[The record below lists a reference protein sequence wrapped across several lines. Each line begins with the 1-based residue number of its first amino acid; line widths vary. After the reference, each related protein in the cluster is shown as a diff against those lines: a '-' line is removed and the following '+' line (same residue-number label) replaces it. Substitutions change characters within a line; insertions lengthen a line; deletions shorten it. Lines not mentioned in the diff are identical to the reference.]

1 VSGTIP
7 HRRKRAPLQRLRQ
20 VRITNNLVDVLLDGA
35 TRLGLAAPKGKT
47 LGEAARHRPAR
58 PQRNS
63 GEERRVGAK
72 PVTETTAAPVGAAG
86 SAVPGVARR
95 ILTVFL
101 PFALAYF
108 LSYLYRTVNAVIA
121 DELTAALGVTAAG
134 LGFLTSAY
142 FIAFGLF
149 QPPLGLLLDRYGP
162 RRVECA
168 LLLVAAAGAALFALG
183 GDLATLAV
191 GRALIGLGVSACLMA
206 ALTANVMWWPRERLP
221 MINGLFLACGGLGA
235 VFATTP
241 VRLLLEVTDWRG
253 LFLGI
258 AAATVAVAAL
268 LFVAVPERR
277 PEGSGH
283 TTLGE
288 MLRGTVAVFRSSVFW
303 GLAPTCAAV
312 QGGFLAYISLWAGPW
327 LRDVE
332 AMDRLGVATH
342 LQYAAIAMVAGY
354 ASFGVIADAVR
365 RIGLTPMAVQT
376 AGVGAAVL
384 VQGMIALDLG
394 LSPMVGWVLYAYF
407 ASASVMGYSVLTQ
420 RFPPELA
427 GRVSTAVNLLM
438 FVVAFTLQPAI
449 GWLLGFFPAGTGH
462 AVEGHRLAML
472 GVVGLQALCVAWQ
485 VMGMLRH
492 R

>member
-1 VSGTIP
+1 M
-7 HRRKRAPLQRLRQ
+7 
-20 VRITNNLVDVLLDGA
+20 
-35 TRLGLAAPKGKT
+35 
-47 LGEAARHRPAR
+47 
-58 PQRNS
+58 
-63 GEERRVGAK
+63 
-72 PVTETTAAPVGAAG
+72 TETTTASPGACGAAP
-86 SAVPGVARR
+86 SVARR
-95 ILTVFL
+95 VLTVFL

-221 MINGLFLACGGLGA
+221 LVNGLFLACGGLGA

-241 VRLLLEVTDWRG
+241 VRMLLDVTDWRG

-268 LFVAVPERR
+268 LFVSVPERR
-277 PEGSGH
+277 LPGSGRA
-283 TTLGE
+283 TLGA
-288 MLRGTVAVFRSSVFW
+288 MLRGTAAVFRSGVFW
-303 GLAPTCAAV
+303 RLAPACASV
-312 QGGFLAYISLWAGPW
+312 QGVFLVYISLWAGPW

-342 LQYAAIAMVAGY
+342 LQYAAVAMVAGY
-354 ASFGVIADAVR
+354 ASFGLIADAAR
-365 RIGLTPMAVQT
+365 RVGLTPLAVQT
-376 AGVGAAVL
+376 AGVGVAVA
-384 VQGMIALDLG
+384 VQGAVALDIG
-394 LSPMVGWVLYAYF
+394 LSPMAGWALYAYF

-420 RFPPELA
+420 RFPAELA
-427 GRVSTAVNLLM
+427 GRVNTAVNLLM

-449 GWLLGFFPAGTGH
+449 GALLGALPAGAGY
-462 AVEGHRLAML
+462 AVEGHRMAML
-472 GVVGLQALCVAWQ
+472 AVVALQGACVAWQ
-485 VMGMLRH
+485 MAGMIGGRVG
-492 R
+492 RSD

>member
-1 VSGTIP
+1 M
-7 HRRKRAPLQRLRQ
+7 
-20 VRITNNLVDVLLDGA
+20 TN
-35 TRLGLAAPKGKT
+35 
-47 LGEAARHRPAR
+47 
-58 PQRNS
+58 
-63 GEERRVGAK
+63 
-72 PVTETTAAPVGAAG
+72 TTAVRMDAPETH
-86 SAVPGVARR
+86 SVARR

-162 RRVECA
+162 RRVESA
-168 LLLVAAAGAALFALG
+168 LLVVAAAGAALFALG

-221 MINGLFLACGGLGA
+221 LVNGLFLACGGLGA

-241 VRLLLEVTDWRG
+241 VRLLLDLTDWRG

-258 AAATVAVAAL
+258 AAATVAVAVA
-268 LFVAVPERR
+268 LFVTVPERR

-283 TTLGE
+283 ATLGD
-288 MLRGTVAVFRSSVFW
+288 MLRGTAAVFRSPVFW
-303 GLAPTCAAV
+303 RLAPACATV

-332 AMDRLGVATH
+332 AMDRLAVATH
-342 LQYAAIAMVAGY
+342 LQHAAVAMVAGY
-354 ASFGVIADAVR
+354 ASFGLIADAAR
-365 RIGLTPMAVQT
+365 RFGLTPLTVQTVGVGLAVAVQG
-376 AGVGAAVL
+376 AMALGVG
-384 VQGMIALDLG
+384 G
-394 LSPMVGWVLYAYF
+394 LSPAVEWVLYSYF
-407 ASASVMGYSVLTQ
+407 ASASVMGYSLLTQ
-420 RFPPELA
+420 RFPAELA

-449 GWLLGFFPAGTGH
+449 GAFLGLFPAGAGY
-462 AVEGHRLAML
+462 APEGHRMAML
-472 GVVGLQALCVAWQ
+472 AVVALQAACMGWQVVGT
-485 VMGMLRH
+485 LRH

>member
-1 VSGTIP
+1 MPRGPVRALATKQ
-7 HRRKRAPLQRLRQ
+7 RRKTPR
-20 VRITNNLVDVLLDGA
+20 
-35 TRLGLAAPKGKT
+35 
-47 LGEAARHRPAR
+47 
-58 PQRNS
+58 
-63 GEERRVGAK
+63 GAK
-72 PVTETTAAPVGAAG
+72 PVTETTAASPAARG

-95 ILTVFL
+95 VLTVFL

-162 RRVECA
+162 RRVEAA

-183 GDLATLAV
+183 GDLAALAV

-221 MINGLFLACGGLGA
+221 LVNGLFMACGGLGA

-241 VRLLLEVTDWRG
+241 VRALLEITDWRG

-277 PEGSGH
+277 LEGSGRA
-283 TTLGE
+283 TLGE
-288 MLRGTVAVFRSSVFW
+288 MLRGTVAVLRSPVFW
-303 GLAPTCAAV
+303 RLAPTCASV
-312 QGGFLAYISLWAGPW
+312 QGAFLAYISLWAGPW

-332 AMDRLGVATH
+332 AMDRIGVATH
-342 LQYAAIAMVAGY
+342 LQHAAVAMVAGY
-354 ASFGVIADAVR
+354 ASFGLIADAAR
-365 RIGLTPMAVQT
+365 RIGLTPLAVQT
-376 AGVGAAVL
+376 VGVAAAVA
-384 VQGMIALDLG
+384 VQGAMALDLG
-394 LSPMVGWVLYAYF
+394 LSPLAGWALYAYF

-420 RFPPELA
+420 RFSAELA
-427 GRVSTAVNLLM
+427 GRVNTAVNLLM

-449 GWLLGFFPAGTGH
+449 GGLLGFFPTATGY

-472 GVVGLQALCVAWQ
+472 GVVGLQAVCVAWQ
-485 VMGMLRH
+485 VMGMIAER
-492 R
+492 RSGTSR